1 MIIFKEYPA
10 QANELFI
17 KAIDNFADDIDDN
30 FVSACGYN
38 AISYIGSITFC

>member
-10 QANELFI
+10 QANELYI
-17 KAIDNFADDIDDN
+17 KAIDNFADDI

-38 AISYIGSITFC
+38 AISYVGSITFS